1 MDFPGKH
8 YLVSL
13 FRRRK
18 GLLLRFLATTVA
30 TSLLS
35 MTAILLIREFLNGVL
50 GNGGGLAARVAAT
63 FGPAMAL
70 WFVAILLIATYVA
83 SSLVTFDNQV
93 TQQRIVKVLELG
105 MMERLIRHI
114 LGLSVP
120 FFDRQSH
127 GDIIQAIRIDVSQLR
142 TVVLSMARLFLNA
155 CIVSALFGAALLLSV
170 RLTLWS
176 LVVLPLAVIPIV
188 LTARRILA
196 RSFAVRRTGYVLYD
210 VILQLLQGIRVIKVF
225 QAEEAEAKAAIEK
238 GRAYF
243 DQLIEMVRVRSLAS
257 VYMGSL
263 SGLGIVVVIVVGG
276 FDVMNGRLEWPSLLA
291 FLMALRSIHGPLNQI
306 NSSYVTVKNHAAAVQ
321 RIGEILEM
329 RPEVVDSP
337 GAASMVAAPTTI
349 RFDEVSFAYDEERVL
364 DRVSFEVAAGE
375 TIGIV
380 GPSGAGKTTLLNLIV
395 RFYDPRS
402 GRVLFDDRDLRDVRL
417 ADLYDKISV
426 VTQDP
431 FLFSASVADN
441 IAFGRENASREDIV
455 AAARDSGIDDE
466 IRALP
471 EGYDTV
477 IGIGGHGLSGGQ
489 AQRVSIARA
498 LLKDAPIL
506 LLDEATSSLDSI
518 SEVRVQKAIDR
529 LMEGRTT
536 FIVAHRLSTLRN
548 AGRLL
553 VLDSGRLAGIGS
565 HDELLRTCPL
575 YGRLWGAQQVS
586 LQSGDLVPPAPDGSA
601 VPIRAVR

>member
-18 GLLLRFLATTVA
+18 SLLLRFLATTVA

-35 MTAILLIREFLNGVL
+35 MAAILLIREFLNGVL
-50 GNGGGLAARVAAT
+50 GNGGGLAATVAAT
-63 FGPAMAL
+63 FGPAAAL
-70 WFVAILLIATYVA
+70 WIVAVLLIATYVA

-105 MMERLIRHI
+105 MMEKLIRHI

-142 TVVLSMARLFLNA
+142 TVVLSMARLFLNT
-155 CIVSALFGAALLLSV
+155 CMVVALFGAALMLSV

-225 QAEEAEAKAAIEK
+225 QGEEAEANAAVEK

-257 VYMGSL
+257 VYLGSL

-276 FDVMNGRLEWPSLLA
+276 FDVMNGSLEWPSLLA
-291 FLMALRSIHGPLNQI
+291 FLMALRSIHGPINQV
-306 NSSYVTVKNHAAAVQ
+306 NSAYVSVKNHAAAVQ
-321 RIGEILEM
+321 RIGEILDT
-329 RPEVVDSP
+329 RPEVVDIP
-337 GAASMVAAPTTI
+337 DARPLAGDPATI
-349 RFDEVSFAYDEERVL
+349 RFDEVSFSYEDEPVL
-364 DRVSFEVAAGE
+364 ERVSFEVKAGE

-380 GPSGAGKTTLLNLIV
+380 GPSGAGKTTLLNLIA
-395 RFYDPRS
+395 RFYDPGS
-402 GRVLFDDRDLRDVRL
+402 GRVMFDGRDLRDVRL
-417 ADLYDKISV
+417 SDLYSRIAV

-441 IAFGRENASREDIV
+441 IAFGRESASRADIEAAAV
-455 AAARDSGIDDE
+455 AAGIDDE

-471 EGYDTV
+471 QGYETR
-477 IGIGGHGLSGGQ
+477 IGIGGQALSGGQ

-548 AGRLL
+548 AGKLI
-553 VLDSGRLAGIGS
+553 VLDSGRLAGVGS
-565 HDELLRTCPL
+565 HDELLSTCPL
-575 YGRLWGAQQVS
+575 YGRLWSAQNVAG
-586 LQSGDLVPPAPDGSA
+586 QSDVLAAPAPIHIQAIG
-601 VPIRAVR
+601 

>member
-1 MDFPGKH
+1 
-8 YLVSL
+8 
-13 FRRRK
+13 
-18 GLLLRFLATTVA
+18 
-30 TSLLS
+30 
-35 MTAILLIREFLNGVL
+35 
-50 GNGGGLAARVAAT
+50 
-63 FGPAMAL
+63 
-70 WFVAILLIATYVA
+70 
-83 SSLVTFDNQV
+83 
-93 TQQRIVKVLELG
+93 
-105 MMERLIRHI
+105 
-114 LGLSVP
+114 
-120 FFDRQSH
+120 
-127 GDIIQAIRIDVSQLR
+127 
-142 TVVLSMARLFLNA
+142 
-155 CIVSALFGAALLLSV
+155 
-170 RLTLWS
+170 
-176 LVVLPLAVIPIV
+176 
-188 LTARRILA
+188 
-196 RSFAVRRTGYVLYD
+196 
-210 VILQLLQGIRVIKVF
+210 
-225 QAEEAEAKAAIEK
+225 
-238 GRAYF
+238 
-243 DQLIEMVRVRSLAS
+243 
-257 VYMGSL
+257 
-263 SGLGIVVVIVVGG
+263 
-276 FDVMNGRLEWPSLLA
+276 
-291 FLMALRSIHGPLNQI
+291 LNQI

-380 GPSGAGKTTLLNLIV
+380 GPSGAGKTTLLNLIA

>member
-441 IAFGRENASREDIV
+441 IAFGRENASREGIV

>member
-380 GPSGAGKTTLLNLIV
+380 GPSGAGKTTLLNLIA

-426 VTQDP
+426 VTQ
-431 FLFSASVADN
+431 
-441 IAFGRENASREDIV
+441 
-455 AAARDSGIDDE
+455 
-466 IRALP
+466 
-471 EGYDTV
+471 
-477 IGIGGHGLSGGQ
+477 
-489 AQRVSIARA
+489 
-498 LLKDAPIL
+498 
-506 LLDEATSSLDSI
+506 
-518 SEVRVQKAIDR
+518 
-529 LMEGRTT
+529 
-536 FIVAHRLSTLRN
+536 
-548 AGRLL
+548 
-553 VLDSGRLAGIGS
+553 
-565 HDELLRTCPL
+565 
-575 YGRLWGAQQVS
+575 
-586 LQSGDLVPPAPDGSA
+586 
-601 VPIRAVR
+601 